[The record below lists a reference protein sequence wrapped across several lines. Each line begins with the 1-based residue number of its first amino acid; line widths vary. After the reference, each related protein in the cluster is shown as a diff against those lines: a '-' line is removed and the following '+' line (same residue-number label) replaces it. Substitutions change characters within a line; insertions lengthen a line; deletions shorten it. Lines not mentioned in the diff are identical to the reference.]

1 MTAETA
7 VILDIIGRGSIV
19 KYDFYMP
26 VKVFSGKDCIKSNAD
41 RFALGRC
48 CMIVT
53 GASSAIKS
61 GALDDVISVLSD
73 KNIEYVIFDKIRENP
88 LLSTIYDAGIIA
100 AESGCDFVI
109 GIGGGS
115 PMDAAKAIAAFAANP
130 GIEPDGIYNVSALKP
145 SLPII
150 EIPTTSGT
158 GSEANPYSIITL
170 DGEDKKKTFNSPYS
184 YAKYAFLDYKYTL
197 TLSRNYSLST
207 ALDAFC
213 HCIESYI
220 SPKSTEISR
229 MFALWGAKHI
239 WNSFDELDSGNI
251 SENTREALMYAS
263 FAGGVAIN
271 TTGTGF
277 PHPMGYNLTFH
288 SELPHGRA
296 CAAFIGKYVEYQQKD
311 EKGRELID
319 NFAKALETTP
329 EKIAQKL
336 PKLSEYNENI
346 DDEIICMFAE
356 KIKTAGNFANAQYK
370 ISYEEMIEIYK
381 ELFQN
386 NG

>member
-1 MTAETA
+1 MN
-7 VILDIIGRGSIV
+7 L
-19 KYDFYMP
+19 DFYMP
-26 VKVFSGKDCIKSNAD
+26 VKVISGKDCIKNNGD
-41 RFALGRC
+41 MFELGKC

-61 GALDDVISVLSD
+61 GALDDVVSVLSD
-73 KNIEYVIFDKIRENP
+73 RGIEYVIFDRIKENP
-88 LLSTIYDAGIIA
+88 LLSTIYDAGVIA
-100 AESGCDFVI
+100 REYGCEFVI

-130 GIEPDGIYNVSALKP
+130 EIAPDEIYNVSALRP

-213 HCIESYI
+213 HCIESYL

-229 MFALWGAKHI
+229 MFALFGAKEI
-239 WNSFDELDSGNI
+239 WNAFDELDSGEI
-251 SENTREALMYAS
+251 SEETREALLYAS

-288 SELPHGRA
+288 SNLSHGRA
-296 CAAFIGKYVEYQQKD
+296 CAVFIGKYVEYQMKD
-311 EKGRELID
+311 ENGKDLICC
-319 NFAKALETTP
+319 FAKALETTP
-329 EKIAQKL
+329 EEIAQKL
-336 PKLSEYNENI
+336 PKLSEYSEKI
-346 DDEIICMFAE
+346 DDDTIAVFAE
-356 KIKTAGNFANAQYK
+356 KIKSAGNFANAQYK
-370 ISYEEMIEIYK
+370 ISYDEMIEIYK
-381 ELFQN
+381 DLFTK
-386 NG
+386 

>member
-1 MTAETA
+1 M
-7 VILDIIGRGSIV
+7 
-19 KYDFYMP
+19 KFDFYMP
-26 VKVFSGKDCIKSNAD
+26 VKVFSGKDCIKNNSD
-41 RFALGRC
+41 RFALGKC

-73 KNIEYVIFDKIRENP
+73 KGIEYVVFDRIRENP

-100 AESGCDFVI
+100 VEYGCDFVI

-130 GIEPDGIYNVSALKP
+130 GIAPDEIYNISALKP

-158 GSEANPYSIITL
+158 GSEGNPYSIITL
-170 DGEDKKKTFNSPYS
+170 DGEDRKKTFNSPYS

-213 HCIESYI
+213 HCIESYL
-220 SPKSTEISR
+220 SPKSTEVSR
-229 MFALWGAKHI
+229 MFALWGAKAI
-239 WNSFDELDSGNI
+239 WKAFDELDMGDI

-277 PHPMGYNLTFH
+277 PHPMGYNLTFYAD
-288 SELPHGRA
+288 LPHGRA
-296 CAAFIGKYVEYQQKD
+296 CAAFIGKYIEYQMKD
-311 EKGRELID
+311 EKGKELVCS
-319 NFAKALETTP
+319 FAEALETTP
-329 EKIAQKL
+329 EKIGEKL
-336 PKLSEYNENI
+336 PKLSEF
-346 DDEIICMFAE
+346 DAEISDADIAIFAE

-370 ISYEEMIEIYK
+370 ISYDEMIEIYK
-381 ELFQN
+381 ELFQK
-386 NG
+386 

>member
-1 MTAETA
+1 M
-7 VILDIIGRGSIV
+7 
-19 KYDFYMP
+19 KFDFYMP
-26 VKVFSGKDCIKSNAD
+26 TKIFSGRDCIEKNAD
-41 RFALGRC
+41 KLAVGNC

-53 GASSAIKS
+53 GANSAVKS

-73 KNIEYVIFDKIRENP
+73 KGIGYVIYDEIRENP
-88 LLSTIYDAGIIA
+88 LLSTIYDGGVIA
-100 AESGCDFVI
+100 RESGCDFVI

-130 GIEPDGIYNVSALKP
+130 GIAPDEIYNVSALKP

-150 EIPTTSGT
+150 LVPTTSGT

-170 DGEDKKKTFNSPYS
+170 DGQDKKKTFNSPYS
-184 YAKYAFLDYKYTL
+184 YAKYAFLDYKYTIS
-197 TLSRNYSLST
+197 LSRNYSLST

-213 HCIESYI
+213 HCIESYM

-239 WNSFDELDSGNI
+239 WDSFEELYNGNI
-251 SENTREALMYAS
+251 SEESREALMYAS

-288 SELPHGRA
+288 SDLPHGRA
-296 CAAFIGKYVEYQQKD
+296 CAAFIGKYVEYQMKD
-311 EKGRELID
+311 EEGRRLICD
-319 NFAKALETTP
+319 FAKTLGTTP
-329 EKIAQKL
+329 EEIGRRL
-336 PKLSEYNENI
+336 PALSEYNARI
-346 DDEIICMFAE
+346 DDDTIAVFAE
-356 KIKTAGNFANAQYK
+356 KIKSAGNFANAQYK
-370 ISYEEMIEIYK
+370 ISYDEMIEIYK
-381 ELFQN
+381 ELFN
-386 NG
+386 K

>member
-1 MTAETA
+1 
-7 VILDIIGRGSIV
+7 
-19 KYDFYMP
+19 MP
-26 VKVFSGKDCIKSNAD
+26 TKIFSGRDCIEKNSD
-41 RFALGRC
+41 KLALGKC

-73 KNIEYVIFDKIRENP
+73 KGVEYVIFDEIRENP
-88 LLSTIYDAGIIA
+88 LLSTIYDGGIIA
-100 AESGCDFVI
+100 SESGCDFVI

-115 PMDAAKAIAAFAANP
+115 PMDASKAIAAFAANP
-130 GIEPDGIYNVSALKP
+130 GIAPDEIYNVAALKP

-150 EIPTTSGT
+150 LIPTTSGT

-184 YAKYAFLDYKYTL
+184 YARYAFLDYKYTL
-197 TLSRNYSLST
+197 SLSRNYSLST

-213 HCIESYI
+213 HCIESYM

-239 WNSFDELDSGNI
+239 WDAFDELDRGEI
-251 SENTREALMYAS
+251 SDETREALMYAS

-288 SELPHGRA
+288 SEIPHGRA
-296 CAAFIGKYVEYQQKD
+296 CAAFIGKYVEYQSKD
-311 EKGRELID
+311 AEGRALLCD
-319 NFAKALETTP
+319 FAKTLCTTP
-329 EKIAQKL
+329 EEIGRRL
-336 PKLSEYNENI
+336 PALSEYNETI
-346 DDEIICMFAE
+346 DDKTIAVFAE

-370 ISYEEMIEIYK
+370 ISYDEMIEIYND
-381 ELFQN
+381 LFN
-386 NG
+386 K

>member
-1 MTAETA
+1 M
-7 VILDIIGRGSIV
+7 
-19 KYDFYMP
+19 KFDFYMP
-26 VKVFSGKDCIKSNAD
+26 TKIFSGRNCIRNNAD
-41 RFALGRC
+41 KLAIGKC

-53 GASSAIKS
+53 GASSAVRS

-73 KNIEYVIFDKIRENP
+73 NGTEYVIFDEIRENP
-88 LLSTIYDAGIIA
+88 LLSTIYDGGVIA
-100 AESGCDFVI
+100 RESGCDFVI

-130 GIEPDGIYNVSALKP
+130 GIAPDEIYNVSALKP

-150 EIPTTSGT
+150 LIPTTSGT

-197 TLSRNYSLST
+197 SLSRNYSLST

-213 HCIESYI
+213 HCIESYL

-229 MFALWGAKHI
+229 MFAVWGARQI
-239 WNSFDELDSGNI
+239 WNALDELDRGEI
-251 SENTREALMYAS
+251 SEDSREALMYAS

-296 CAAFIGKYVEYQQKD
+296 CAAFIGKYVEYQMKD
-311 EKGRELID
+311 GEGRRLLCD
-319 NFAKALETTP
+319 FAKALDTTP
-329 EKIAQKL
+329 EEIGRKL
-336 PKLSEYNENI
+336 PVLSEYNASI
-346 DDEIICMFAE
+346 DDETITVFAE
-356 KIKTAGNFANAQYK
+356 KIKSAGNFANAQYK
-370 ISYEEMIEIYK
+370 ISYDEMIEIYK
-381 ELFQN
+381 ELFN
-386 NG
+386 K

>member
-1 MTAETA
+1 M
-7 VILDIIGRGSIV
+7 
-19 KYDFYMP
+19 KFDFYMP
-26 VKVFSGKDCIKSNAD
+26 VKVFSGKDCVKSNAD
-41 RFALGRC
+41 KFELGKC
-48 CMIVT
+48 AMIVT

-61 GALDDVISVLSD
+61 GALDDVVSVLCD
-73 KNIEYVIFDKIRENP
+73 KGIEYVIFDRIRENP
-88 LLSTIYDAGIIA
+88 LLSTIYDAGVA
-100 AESGCDFVI
+100 ARKYGCDFVI

-130 GIEPDGIYNVSALKP
+130 EIAPDEIYNVGALAP

-197 TLSRNYSLST
+197 SLSRDYSLST

-213 HCIESYI
+213 HCIESYL

-239 WNSFDELDSGNI
+239 WDAFSQLDSGDV
-251 SENTREALMYAS
+251 SEETREALMYAS

-288 SELPHGRA
+288 SNLPHGRA
-296 CAAFIGKYVEYQQKD
+296 CAAFIGKYIEYQIKD
-311 EKGRELID
+311 EKGKELICK
-319 NFAKALETTP
+319 FADALGTTAK
-329 EKIAQKL
+329 EIALRL
-336 PKLSEYNENI
+336 PALSEYSEEI
-346 DDEIICMFAE
+346 DDSVIINFAQ
-356 KIKTAGNFANAQYK
+356 KIKSAGNFANAQYK
-370 ISYEEMIEIYK
+370 ISYEEMIKIYK
-381 ELFQN
+381 ELFQK
-386 NG
+386 